1 MKSVIKKTLIIG
13 LLIYCFVFL
22 IAPQVKSDT
31 IYITPEILSETY
43 SIDTNSFYV
52 YDTSVYQIPAENE
65 YYKLWIFINKFENKQ
80 VEYQENLPLLNYI
93 TYDRATSDSI
103 NIRLETKYKYY
114 YEKPA
119 RKVKVNYRKVEVK

>member
-22 IAPQVKSDT
+22 IAPQVKADT

-52 YDTSVYQIPAENE
+52 YDTSVYEIEHEQE
-65 YYKLWIFINKFENKQ
+65 YYSLWKFISRFENAEI
-80 VEYQENLPLLNYI
+80 EYSQNLPSLHYI
-93 TYDRATSDSI
+93 TYDRAKSDSV
-103 NIRLETKYKYY
+103 NFTLETEYEYY